1 MKLDEILLKVKQ
13 AEEQHGH
20 THHNTEFWRWCF
32 LEAFCDEHQVYDVE
46 LPDGRIVHYEPEKR
60 TMH

>member
-1 MKLDEILLKVKQ
+1 MNAKEMLEKVKEM
-13 AEEQHGH
+13 EERHGV

-32 LEAFCDEHQVYDVE
+32 LEQFCEDNKVFDVE